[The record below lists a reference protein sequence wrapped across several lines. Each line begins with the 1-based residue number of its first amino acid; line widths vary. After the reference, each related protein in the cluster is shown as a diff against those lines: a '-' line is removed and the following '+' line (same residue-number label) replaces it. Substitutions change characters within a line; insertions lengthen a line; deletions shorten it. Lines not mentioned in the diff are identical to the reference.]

1 MESVVAHVQHA
12 HISSWAFHAHVRPVK
27 LQRNITR
34 TTRSSIVVKAE
45 KNSLQRLLQPFEGFS
60 GKEEV
65 SFRWDPANLRWAK
78 SKGKLADDAEMMITP
93 LIGEPYMVWPAV
105 HNYLQKKKLKT
116 ISPEEAYKMQQ
127 KNKAILVDVREAKY
141 YKKGHAS
148 GCLNVGLFR
157 SVEGRTPLDN
167 LKRLAMAGFAMEAT
181 ERNPNFR
188 KDALAALPKNKT
200 IAVMCS
206 LGGTLLV
213 GTKPRE
219 MSGKVFK
226 SDPDRAFGR
235 ESRSLKACY
244 ELYEAGFKNIVH
256 VDGGFPQW
264 RYDQLPTEAE
274 G

>member
-1 MESVVAHVQHA
+1 MDSLLAHAQPSH
-12 HISSWAFHAHVRPVK
+12 SSLWAFRSYVHPAQIR
-27 LQRNITR
+27 RNSR
-34 TTRSSIVVKAE
+34 RNARRSVEVKAE
-45 KNSLQRLLQPFEGFS
+45 KSGLQRLLQPFEGFS
-60 GKEEV
+60 KEEEV

-105 HNYLQKKKLKT
+105 HNYLQRKKLKT

-127 KNKAILVDVREAKY
+127 KNKAVLVDVREANNYNKA
-141 YKKGHAS
+141 HAA
-148 GCLNVGLFR
+148 GCVNVGLFR

-206 LGGTLLV
+206 LGGTMLV

-264 RYDQLPTEAE
+264 RYDKMPTESEA
-274 G
+274 